1 MILQCMV
8 EYKKVKNWTFL
19 LNWLGAGQEEKK
31 DYVAKVVG
39 HELPAILEYAFQCD
53 EEEIKHGFFKI
64 IRQIITHLPEESLEV
79 LSNKIEKH
87 QFYTD

>member
-39 HELPAILEYAFQCD
+39 HELPAILEYAFNAMR
-53 EEEIKHGFFKI
+53 KRSNTASSKSSSK
-64 IRQIITHLPEESLEV
+64 SLHIYRK
-79 LSNKIEKH
+79 NP
-87 QFYTD
+87 